1 MSGLGPSTDKIF
13 NVLLDLKKSGLKEK
27 TIVGIGSRL
36 RYLAKNVNLD
46 DPEAVKLFMA
56 QKECADSYKHCLVK
70 TYNYYVKY
78 HGLAWDKPKYR
89 PINKLFKVPTKEAIE
104 KIIASASPKY
114 ATIFRLLMET
124 GASPIE
130 LHKVT
135 LRDIDFDK
143 GTITIPGCKGHK
155 ARVIKLKPST
165 IGLLR
170 LYLSEHEAFPT
181 SLYMGKEF
189 RKYRDR
195 LAKKLNDPTI
205 RQIRLYDL
213 RHYFG
218 TMLYHKTKDIL
229 YTMEQMGLS
238 QLKTALVY
246 VRLIAFGED
255 EFTSAVAKDIQEAC
269 KLIEAGFEYVT
280 EMEGAKIFRKRK

>member
-1 MSGLGPSTDKIF
+1 LR
-13 NVLLDLKKSGLKEK
+13 KSGLKDK

-36 RYLAKNVNLD
+36 RYISRSADLH
-46 DPEAVKLFMA
+46 DPEAVKLFIA
-56 QKECADSYKHCLVK
+56 NKNCADSYKHCLVK
-70 TYNYYVKY
+70 TYNYYATF
-78 HGLAWDKPKYR
+78 HGLSWIKPRYR

-114 ATIFRLLMET
+114 ATVFRLLMET

-130 LHKVT
+130 LHHVT

-155 ARVIKLKPST
+155 ARVIKLKHST
-165 IGLLR
+165 VGLLKT
-170 LYLSEHEAFPT
+170 YMSQHSGFPT
-181 SLYMGKEF
+181 SVYMGKEF

-195 LAKKLNDPTI
+195 LAKKFNDPAFK
-205 RQIRLYDL
+205 QIRLYDL

-229 YTMEQMGLS
+229 YTMEKMGLTK
-238 QLKTALVY
+238 LETALVY

-255 EFTSAVAKDIQEAC
+255 EYTSAVAKNLKEAQ

-280 EMEGAKIFRKRK
+280 EMDGAKIFRKRK